1 MNKDFWV
8 GRFFLVAC
16 SFSNQTSLLIFQNK
30 HQTLSKTFSKHFP
43 NLKHFQKAQHFIY
56 VLTNEN
62 YYKVFLNDG
71 AFSKYFQK
79 PHKAHFQTKASDL
92 SK

>member
-1 MNKDFWV
+1 ML
-8 GRFFLVAC
+8 LVAC
-16 SFSNQTSLLIFQNK
+16 SFSNQTLLLIFKINTNTFK
-30 HQTLSKTFSKHFP
+30 NTFKIFSKHETF
-43 NLKHFQKAQHFIY
+43 LKDQHFVY

-62 YYKVFLNDG
+62 CYKVFLNDG

-92 SK
+92 ASN